1 VNETADSRS
10 YGMSELLDH
19 AALLAHLD
27 AALVV
32 IDRMNARRSGTID
45 RQHRERIRWLT
56 EALDDEVHTALAR
69 AASGRSGEQS

>member
-32 IDRMNARRSGTID
+32 IDRMNAR
-45 RQHRERIRWLT
+45 
-56 EALDDEVHTALAR
+56 HTALAR